1 MSDTSA
7 MIAVMQAFE
16 AGKAIEHTV
25 KGKSLPWLDT
35 DEPWW
40 DWVSYE
46 YRIKP
51 EPLIAWVNVY
61 PDGYGSAYVTEGKA
75 REALGGYASGRT
87 VKMQEVIDE

>member
-1 MSDTSA
+1 MSSTYKK
-7 MIAVMQAFE
+7 IAVMQAFE

-46 YRIKP
+46 YRVKP
-51 EPLIAWVNVY
+51 EPLTLWVNIY
-61 PDGYGSAYVTEGKA
+61 SEGDYGRPRDTEEEARKA
-75 REALGGYASGRT
+75 RGCMGGRT
-87 VKMQEVIDE
+87 VKMQEVIK